1 MVRFRTL
8 GCYPLTGAVE
18 SSATTL
24 PEIIQEMLLTRTS
37 ERQGRV
43 IDHDQAGSMEETSG
57 LFLRVRSMS
66 HQSDLISEDIL
77 AYLGQHERKEL
88 LRFLTCGNVDDGKST
103 LIGRLL
109 HDSKMIYE
117 DHLEAITRDSKKVG
131 TTGDD
136 VDLALLVDGLQA
148 EREQGITIDVAYRYF
163 STAKRK
169 FIIAD
174 TPGHEQYTR
183 NMATGASTCDLAII
197 LIDARYGVQTQTRRH
212 SFIAS
217 LLGIRHIVVAI
228 NKMDLKDFDQGV
240 FEQIKADY
248 LAFAEKIGLKTSSLH
263 FVPMSALK
271 GDNVVNKSERSPW
284 YAGQSLMEILETVE
298 IAADRNLDDMRFPV
312 QYVNRPNLNFRGFAG
327 TLASGVVRKGDEVVA
342 LPSGKGS
349 KVKSIVTF
357 EGELE
362 QAGPGQAVTL
372 TLEDEIDVS
381 RGDMLVHAD
390 NRPLVTDGFDAML
403 VWMAEEPMLPG
414 KKYDIKRATSYV
426 PGSIPSIVH
435 KVDVNTLERTPG
447 SELKLNEIARVKVSL
462 DAPIALDGYE
472 QNRTTGAF
480 IVIDRLTNG
489 TVGAGMIVSAPP
501 AAHGSSAHHGSNAHV
516 TREERAGRFGQQPAT
531 VLFSGLS
538 GAGKSTLA
546 YAVAQAVRYGPRG
559 LRAGR
564 AEPAP
569 RPEQGVAAGPRRTHR
584 ELAAYRPC
592 RQAVQRGRVDQPLR
606 LRRAER
612 GRARA
617 GQGAD
622 RRRAPDHRLCRRR
635 RRSAANAIPRG
646 CMRRAR
652 TISPA
657 SPSLRRAAGCRPG
670 DRYPVAERRG
680 RREAGA
686 RPVAR
691 TPGDLIVS
699 QP

>member
-1 MVRFRTL
+1 
-8 GCYPLTGAVE
+8 
-18 SSATTL
+18 
-24 PEIIQEMLLTRTS
+24 
-37 ERQGRV
+37 
-43 IDHDQAGSMEETSG
+43 
-57 LFLRVRSMS
+57 MS

-77 AYLGQHERKEL
+77 AYLAQHERKEL

-117 DHLEAITRDSKKVG
+117 DHLEAITKDSKKVG

-136 VDLALLVDGLQA
+136 IDLALLVDGLQA

-197 LIDARYGVQTQTRRH
+197 LIDARYGVQTQTKRH

-217 LLGIRHIVVAI
+217 LLGIKHIVVAV

-248 LAFAEKIGLKTSSLH
+248 LAFAEKISLRPTTLE

-284 YAGQSLMEILETVE
+284 YTGQSLMEILETVE
-298 IAADRNLDDMRFPV
+298 VAGDRNFDDLRFPV

-327 TLASGVVRKGDEVVA
+327 TLASGIVRKGDEVLA
-342 LPSGKGS
+342 LPSGKS
-349 KVKSIVTF
+349 SRVKSIVTF

-362 QAGPGQAVTL
+362 QAGPGQAITL

-390 NRPLVTDGFDAML
+390 NRPLVTDSFEAML
-403 VWMAEEPMLPG
+403 VWMGEEPMLPG

-435 KVDVNTLERTPG
+435 RVDVNTLEQGPA
-447 SELKLNEIARVKVSL
+447 SELKLNEIGRVKIAL

-472 QNRTTGAF
+472 YNRTTGAF

-489 TVGAGMIVSAPP
+489 TVGAGMIIADPV
-501 AAHGSSAHHGSNAHV
+501 AHGGGQHGRLAHV
-516 TREERAGRFGQQPAT
+516 STEERASRFGQQPAT
-531 VLFSGLS
+531 VLFTGLS

-546 YAVAQAVRYGPRG
+546 YAVERKLFDMGRAVYVLDGQNLRHDLNKG
-559 LRAGR
+559 LPQDRAGR
-564 AEPAP
+564 AE
-569 RPEQGVAAGPRRTHR
+569 
-584 ELAAYRPC
+584 
-592 RQAVQRGRVDQPLR
+592 
-606 LRRAER
+606 
-612 GRARA
+612 
-617 GQGAD
+617 
-622 RRRAPDHRLCRRR
+622 
-635 RRSAANAIPRG
+635 NW
-646 CMRRAR
+646 
-652 TISPA
+652 
-657 SPSLRRAAGCRPG
+657 RRAAHVARQFNEAGLIALAAFVAPDAEGREQAKALIGSERALTVYVQASPQVC
-670 DRYPVAERRG
+670 AERDPQGLYAAGGDNIPGEGFPYDVPLNADLVIDTQTQSVEEGVKAVLDLLRSRG
-680 RREAGA
+680 A
-686 RPVAR
+686 
-691 TPGDLIVS
+691 I
-699 QP
+699 

>member
-1 MVRFRTL
+1 
-8 GCYPLTGAVE
+8 
-18 SSATTL
+18 
-24 PEIIQEMLLTRTS
+24 
-37 ERQGRV
+37 
-43 IDHDQAGSMEETSG
+43 
-57 LFLRVRSMS
+57 MS

-77 AYLGQHERKEL
+77 AYLGQHERKEM

-117 DHLEAITRDSKKVG
+117 DHLEAITRDSKKSG
-131 TTGDD
+131 TTGEE

-217 LLGIRHIVVAI
+217 LLGIKHIVVAI

-248 LAFAEKIGLKTSSLH
+248 LAFAEKIDLRPSTLE

-284 YAGQSLMEILETVE
+284 YTGKSLMEILESVE
-298 IAADRNLDDMRFPV
+298 VAGDRNFDDLRFPV

-327 TLASGVVRKGDEVVA
+327 TLASGIVRKGDEVIA

-349 KVKSIVTF
+349 KVKSIVTY

-362 QAGPGQAVTL
+362 QAGPGQAITL

-390 NRPLVTDGFDAML
+390 NRPQVVDTFDAML

-426 PGSIPSIVH
+426 PGSIASITH
-435 KVDVNTLERTPG
+435 RVDVNTLEQG
-447 SELKLNEIARVKVSL
+447 AASSLQLNEIGKVKVAL

-472 QNRTTGAF
+472 HNRTTGAF
-480 IVIDRLTNG
+480 IIIDRLTNG
-489 TVGAGMIVSAPP
+489 TVGAGMIIADAS
-501 AAHGSSAHHGSNAHV
+501 SSAHHADSGHV
-516 TREERAGRFGQQPAT
+516 STAERASRFGQQPAT

-546 YAVAQAVRYGPRG
+546 YAVERKLFDMGRAVYVLDGQNLRHDLNKG
-559 LRAGR
+559 LPQDRAGR
-564 AEPAP
+564 TE
-569 RPEQGVAAGPRRTHR
+569 
-584 ELAAYRPC
+584 
-592 RQAVQRGRVDQPLR
+592 
-606 LRRAER
+606 
-612 GRARA
+612 
-617 GQGAD
+617 
-622 RRRAPDHRLCRRR
+622 
-635 RRSAANAIPRG
+635 NW
-646 CMRRAR
+646 
-652 TISPA
+652 
-657 SPSLRRAAGCRPG
+657 RRAAHVARQFNEAGLLTLAAFVAPDAEGREQAKVLIG
-670 DRYPVAERRG
+670 AERLITVYVQASPQVCAERDPQGLYAAAGDNIPGESFPYDVPLNADLVIDTQSVSVEEGVKQVLAVLRTRG
-680 RREAGA
+680 A
-686 RPVAR
+686 
-691 TPGDLIVS
+691 I
-699 QP
+699 

>member
-1 MVRFRTL
+1 
-8 GCYPLTGAVE
+8 
-18 SSATTL
+18 
-24 PEIIQEMLLTRTS
+24 
-37 ERQGRV
+37 
-43 IDHDQAGSMEETSG
+43 
-57 LFLRVRSMS
+57 MS

-77 AYLGQHERKEL
+77 AYLAQHERKEL

-117 DHLEAITRDSKKVG
+117 DHLEAITKDSKKVG
-131 TTGDD
+131 TTGDE

-217 LLGIRHIVVAI
+217 LLGIKHIVVAI
-228 NKMDLKDFDQGV
+228 NKMDLKNFDQAV

-248 LAFAEKIGLKTSSLH
+248 LAFAEKINLRPTTLE

-284 YAGQSLMEILETVE
+284 YTGQSLMEILETVE
-298 IAADRNLDDMRFPV
+298 VSGDRNFDDLRFPV

-327 TLASGVVRKGDEVVA
+327 TLASGIVRKGDEVVA
-342 LPSGKGS
+342 LPSGKS
-349 KVKSIVTF
+349 SRVKSIVTF

-390 NRPLVTDGFDAML
+390 NRPQVTDGFEAML
-403 VWMAEEPMLPG
+403 VWMGEEPMLPG

-435 KVDVNTLERTPG
+435 RVDVNTLEQG
-447 SELKLNEIARVKVSL
+447 AASELKLNEIGRVKVAL
-462 DAPIALDGYE
+462 DASIALDGYE
-472 QNRTTGAF
+472 YNRTTGAF

-489 TVGAGMIVSAPP
+489 TVGAGMIIADPV
-501 AAHGSSAHHGSNAHV
+501 AHGGGQHGRLAHV
-516 TREERAGRFGQQPAT
+516 STEERSLRFGQQPAT

-546 YAVAQAVRYGPRG
+546 YAVERKLFDMGRAVYVLDGQNLRHDLNKG
-559 LRAGR
+559 LPQDRAGR
-564 AEPAP
+564 TE
-569 RPEQGVAAGPRRTHR
+569 
-584 ELAAYRPC
+584 
-592 RQAVQRGRVDQPLR
+592 
-606 LRRAER
+606 
-612 GRARA
+612 
-617 GQGAD
+617 
-622 RRRAPDHRLCRRR
+622 
-635 RRSAANAIPRG
+635 NW
-646 CMRRAR
+646 
-652 TISPA
+652 
-657 SPSLRRAAGCRPG
+657 RRAAHVARQFNEAGLLTLAAFVAPDAEGREQAKALIGNERLITVYVQASPQIC
-670 DRYPVAERRG
+670 AERDPQGLYAAGGDNIPGEGFPYDVPLDADLVIDTQSQSVEEGVKAVLDLLRQRG
-680 RREAGA
+680 A
-686 RPVAR
+686 
-691 TPGDLIVS
+691 I
-699 QP
+699 

>member
-1 MVRFRTL
+1 
-8 GCYPLTGAVE
+8 
-18 SSATTL
+18 
-24 PEIIQEMLLTRTS
+24 
-37 ERQGRV
+37 
-43 IDHDQAGSMEETSG
+43 
-57 LFLRVRSMS
+57 MS

-77 AYLGQHERKEL
+77 AYLAQHERKEL

-117 DHLEAITRDSKKVG
+117 DHLEAITKDSKKVG

-197 LIDARYGVQTQTRRH
+197 LIDARYGVQTQTKRH

-217 LLGIRHIVVAI
+217 LLGIKHIVVAV

-248 LAFAEKIGLKTSSLH
+248 LAFADKISLRPTTLE

-284 YAGQSLMEILETVE
+284 YTGQSLMEILETVE
-298 IAADRNLDDMRFPV
+298 VAGDRNFDDLRFPV

-327 TLASGVVRKGDEVVA
+327 TLASGIVRKGDEVMA
-342 LPSGKGS
+342 LPSGKTS

-362 QAGPGQAVTL
+362 HAGPGQAITL

-390 NRPLVTDGFDAML
+390 NRPQVTDGFEAML
-403 VWMAEEPMLPG
+403 VWMGEEPMLPG

-435 KVDVNTLERTPG
+435 RIDVNTLEQG
-447 SELKLNEIARVKVSL
+447 AASELKLNEIGRVKIAL

-472 QNRTTGAF
+472 YNRTTGAF

-489 TVGAGMIVSAPP
+489 TVGAGMIIADPV
-501 AAHGSSAHHGSNAHV
+501 AHGGGQHGRLAHV
-516 TREERAGRFGQQPAT
+516 STEERASRFGQQPAT

-546 YAVAQAVRYGPRG
+546 YAVERKLFDMGRAVYVLDGQNLRHDLNKG
-559 LRAGR
+559 LPQDRAGR
-564 AEPAP
+564 AE
-569 RPEQGVAAGPRRTHR
+569 
-584 ELAAYRPC
+584 
-592 RQAVQRGRVDQPLR
+592 
-606 LRRAER
+606 
-612 GRARA
+612 
-617 GQGAD
+617 
-622 RRRAPDHRLCRRR
+622 
-635 RRSAANAIPRG
+635 NW
-646 CMRRAR
+646 
-652 TISPA
+652 
-657 SPSLRRAAGCRPG
+657 RRAAHVARQFNEAGLIALAAFVAPDAEGREQAKALIGSERLVTVYVQASPQIC
-670 DRYPVAERRG
+670 AERDPQGLYAAGGDNIPGEGFPYDVPLDADLVIDTQTQSVEEGVKAVLDLLRSRG
-680 RREAGA
+680 A
-686 RPVAR
+686 
-691 TPGDLIVS
+691 L
-699 QP
+699 